1 MKLFPNKPI
10 KRSASG
16 RRTLEAAVARRAA
29 RSPMIEEEEEP
40 TTSFKTA
47 LVVVLLLHLV
57 AGGGIIMF
65 DQIKTRR
72 LSGVETAAPVKKT
85 TSLAVVKQM
94 ATQPKPTAAP
104 VVAPV
109 EPVKKS
115 APTAPVVAA
124 STPAA
129 HSAPVVAE
137 AKDSGKIY
145 TVVQGD
151 KLATIAKKLHIG
163 YDDLLKINKIDDPK
177 KLLRIGQKLHIP
189 VKPRAAAN

>member
-1 MKLFPNKPI
+1 MKLFPNKPT
-10 KRSASG
+10 KRSAPA

-72 LSGVETAAPVKKT
+72 LSGVETAAPAKKAM
-85 TSLAVVKQM
+85 SVA
-94 ATQPKPTAAP
+94 AQPKPTAAP

-109 EPVKKS
+109 EAVKKN
-115 APTAPVVAA
+115 APAVPVAA
-124 STPAA
+124 AAPAV
-129 HSAPVVAE
+129 HSAPVVE
-137 AKDSGKIY
+137 VKDSGKTY

-151 KLATIAKKLHIG
+151 KLAAIAKKLHVG

-177 KLLRIGQKLHIP
+177 KLLRVGQKLHIP